1 MDYPS
6 RVDKFC
12 VFQFFIKDYLK
23 HCIKFFNSTVVAH
36 YPTKSSTKSFLYVY
50 RLEVKVQDFS
60 MHSNTQTS
68 LSLFGLLGGQVVT
81 TNIEKNG
88 GSLQYG

>member
-1 MDYPS
+1 
-6 RVDKFC
+6 
-12 VFQFFIKDYLK
+12 
-23 HCIKFFNSTVVAH
+23 VVAH

-68 LSLFGLLGGQVVT
+68 LSLFGLLGGQVVKVLSPT
-81 TNIEKNG
+81 TNIEKKGYLHVLRGEGWGVG
-88 GSLQYG
+88 GGN